1 MKLEKD
7 KLDEEMEGVRDEII
21 GNLKYSDVNEL
32 WFISDFMFRK
42 DMIGENNDKWRMKL
56 DNLFNEYKKQ
66 MGN

>member
-56 DNLFNEYKKQ
+56 DNLFNEYKKE